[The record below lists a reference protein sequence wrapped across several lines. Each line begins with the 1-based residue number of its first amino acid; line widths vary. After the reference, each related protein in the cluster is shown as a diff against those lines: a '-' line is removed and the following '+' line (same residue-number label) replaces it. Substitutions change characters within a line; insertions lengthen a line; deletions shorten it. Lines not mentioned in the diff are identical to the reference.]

1 MLPPITFFLMFKFL
15 GLLPYL
21 LPVDLIVTI
30 GDLDLGFLFS
40 TFISDFSLFYD
51 SRVNS
56 GSGARQ
62 KSTAVVKF

>member
-1 MLPPITFFLMFKFL
+1 MLPPITFFLMFRFL

-40 TFISDFSLFYD
+40 TLISDFSLFYD
-51 SRVNS
+51 SLV
-56 GSGARQ
+56 G
-62 KSTAVVKF
+62 TAERADDGIV